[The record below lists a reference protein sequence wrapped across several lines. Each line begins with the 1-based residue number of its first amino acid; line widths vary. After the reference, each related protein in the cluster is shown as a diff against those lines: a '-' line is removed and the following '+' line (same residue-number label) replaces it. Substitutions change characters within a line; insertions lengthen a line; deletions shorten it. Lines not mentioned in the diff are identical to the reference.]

1 MPPTVYARTVPDQT
15 ARGQRGETA
24 GPVGRSARAR
34 GGMETMKFNVQRVL
48 TPAYLTS
55 IALVVVG
62 VLFGLVWSPV
72 AAWLFALAG
81 LALNAVAVSVTEIN
95 DAQRAPGRAPRRRPS
110 LAARDVRAGDEDGV
124 LAEDRADDPD
134 AVLPPEGAGRG
145 TPGEPEAETQA
156 TPVVPSAG
164 SSAFDRR
171 R

>member
-1 MPPTVYARTVPDQT
+1 
-15 ARGQRGETA
+15 
-24 GPVGRSARAR
+24 
-34 GGMETMKFNVQRVL
+34 MKFNVQRVL

-95 DAQRAPGRAPRRRPS
+95 DAHRAPGTAARRRAS
-110 LAARDVRAGDEDGV
+110 FSSQGVRTGDEDGV
-124 LAEDRADDPD
+124 PAADRADGPDADDPD
-134 AVLPPEGAGRG
+134 AVLPPEGSGRG
-145 TPGEPEAETQA
+145 TPAEPEAETQA

-164 SSAFDRR
+164 SSVFDPRR
-171 R
+171 